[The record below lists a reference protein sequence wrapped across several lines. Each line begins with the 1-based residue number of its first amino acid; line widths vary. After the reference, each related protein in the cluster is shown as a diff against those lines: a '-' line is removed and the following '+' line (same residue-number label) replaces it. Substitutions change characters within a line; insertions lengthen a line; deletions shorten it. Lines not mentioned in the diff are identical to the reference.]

1 MDLAFFKKEKIT
13 AMKEKNR
20 AAVSALEVVITKI
33 MTATIDKRAKGE
45 ELSEADINTI
55 IQKAEKELIEERE
68 GYAKAGRTENVEAL
82 NAQLEVL
89 KKYLPKLLSEEEVR
103 AIILSLEDKSVPS
116 VMKHFKANYAGKV
129 DMKMVNTILRNL

>member
-89 KKYLPKLLSEEEVR
+89 KKYLPKLLSEEEIR

>member
-20 AAVSALEVVITKI
+20 AAVSALEVVITKV

>member
-68 GYAKAGRTENVEAL
+68 GYEKAGRTENVEAL

>member
-103 AIILSLEDKSVPS
+103 EIILSLEDKSVPS

>member
-55 IQKAEKELIEERE
+55 IQKAEK
-68 GYAKAGRTENVEAL
+68 
-82 NAQLEVL
+82 
-89 KKYLPKLLSEEEVR
+89 
-103 AIILSLEDKSVPS
+103 
-116 VMKHFKANYAGKV
+116 
-129 DMKMVNTILRNL
+129 